1 MIAKPAALI
10 RPPATAVPD
19 AEGILNAIA
28 MAVVVATATKPEFEH
43 AESRERLVQF
53 LQARGLMGEDEQN

>member
-1 MIAKPAALI
+1 
-10 RPPATAVPD
+10 
-19 AEGILNAIA
+19 